1 MGELMER
8 YEKEKLQDKLKDKN
22 EAVNDSIL
30 SSLLF
35 IFMFLFITILY
46 AFLPER
52 ILSNGLDFIMII
64 SFLILFGMSIS
75 YIMEET
81 KKITFI
87 IFLGFF
93 NIINFYFI
101 YVEEIPLKT
110 YERLEKEFIKNEMS
124 DNKITGY
131 EAYFILDRMNK
142 EYGIKMKKIK
152 FDQNKKIEN
161 EIKNKLENEKNRLK

>member
-1 MGELMER
+1 MSELMER

-110 YERLEKEFIKNEMS
+110 YERLEKEFINNEMS

-161 EIKNKLENEKNRLK
+161 ENQNKLENEKNRLK

>member
-161 EIKNKLENEKNRLK
+161 ENQNKLENEKNRLK